1 MNPPSAATGEVAVV
15 VLAQMATG
23 ARAWGWWRIVRGA
36 GPLRREPGIRFAKVL
51 GSGHDGGFGLRPSA
65 SRLGLFLLFDS
76 EASARGFIERSAHLQ
91 DWRRHASECC
101 VALLRATSARG
112 QWDGHGLEVA
122 APASEGNAS
131 ARPSRDSGAGSAAG
145 AVAVLT
151 RASIR
156 PSRLLAFWRHAPPSE
171 AALLRSRGCQLAVG
185 LGEAPLLRQATFSI
199 WDSVADMQAYAR
211 GAAHGEAARAA
222 YSGSCFSE
230 SLFARF
236 VPLALQGQWKGR
248 VYG

>member
-15 VLAQMATG
+15 VLAQMAPG
-23 ARAWGWWRIVRGA
+23 ARAWGWWRMVRGPGA
-36 GPLRREPGIRFAKVL
+36 LMREHGVRFAKIL

-65 SRLGLFLLFDS
+65 SRLGLFLLFEG
-76 EASARGFIERSAHLQ
+76 EASARAFIERSAHLQ
-91 DWRRHASECC
+91 SWRRHASECC
-101 VALLRATSARG
+101 VALLRTTSARG
-112 QWDGHGLEVA
+112 QWDGQALQVM
-122 APASEGNAS
+122 APSGE
-131 ARPSRDSGAGSAAG
+131 RDPAGFGSG

-156 PSRLLAFWRHAPPSE
+156 PSRVLSFWRHAPPSE
-171 AALLRSRGCQLAVG
+171 AALARSPGCRLAVG
-185 LGEAPLLRQATFSI
+185 LGEAPLLRQATFSV
-199 WDSVADMQAYAR
+199 WDSVGDMQAYAS
-211 GAAHGEAARAA
+211 GAAHGEAARSA
-222 YSGSCFSE
+222 YSLGCFSE

>member
-15 VLAQMATG
+15 VLAQMAPG
-23 ARAWGWWRIVRGA
+23 ARAWGWWRIVRGPGA
-36 GPLRREPGIRFAKVL
+36 LKREPGLRFAKVL

-65 SRLGLFLLFDS
+65 SRLGLFLVFDG
-76 EASARGFIERSAHLQ
+76 EVAAREFIDRSKHLQ
-91 DWRRHASECC
+91 AWRQHASECC
-101 VALLRATSARG
+101 IALLRTTSSRG
-112 QWDGHGLEVA
+112 MWDGHALEVSGA
-122 APASEGNAS
+122 LSDRESPSSWPASAS
-131 ARPSRDSGAGSAAG
+131 TSG

-156 PSRLLAFWRHAPPSE
+156 PSRILAFWRHAPPSE
-171 AALLRSRGCQLAVG
+171 AALAQSPGCRLAVG